1 MADGRRAARK
11 PAQREPGRSR
21 RARRA
26 ATGITVTGAGM
37 PAGASPARGRQLGRA
52 VRLTSGWLIFGV
64 GVVFVVLPV
73 IPGIPVVMVAAL
85 LLAPDV
91 PTFAR
96 LCDRSKSRLSRVT
109 TGAAGY
115 HERFVADF
123 RRRFK
128 S

>member
-1 MADGRRAARK
+1 MADERRAARK

-26 ATGITVTGAGM
+26 TTGSAVTGAGM
-37 PAGASPARGRQLGRA
+37 PAGAARGRGRA
-52 VRLTSGWLIFGV
+52 VRQTVGWLIFGV

-73 IPGIPVVMVAAL
+73 IPGIPVVMLAAL

-91 PTFAR
+91 PAFAR
-96 LCDRSKSRLSRVT
+96 LRGWSRSWLSDVT
-109 TGAAGY
+109 TGTAGY
-115 HERFVADF
+115 HERFLADF

>member
-26 ATGITVTGAGM
+26 TTGSAVTGAGM
-37 PAGASPARGRQLGRA
+37 PAGAARGRA
-52 VRLTSGWLIFGV
+52 VRLTVGWLIFGV

-73 IPGIPVVMVAAL
+73 IPGIPVVMLAAL

-91 PTFAR
+91 PAFAR
-96 LCDRSKSRLSRVT
+96 LRGWSRSWLSGVT

-115 HERFVADF
+115 HERFLADF

>member
-1 MADGRRAARK
+1 MADERRAARK

-26 ATGITVTGAGM
+26 TTGSAVTGAGM
-37 PAGASPARGRQLGRA
+37 PAGAARGRA
-52 VRLTSGWLIFGV
+52 VRQTVGWLIFGV

-73 IPGIPVVMVAAL
+73 IPGIPVVMLAAL

-91 PTFAR
+91 PAFAR
-96 LCDRSKSRLSRVT
+96 LRGWSRSWLSDVT
-109 TGAAGY
+109 TGTAGY
-115 HERFVADF
+115 HERFLADF